1 MPGDQK
7 TKTESRNNIVTNSIM
22 TLKKEFHIKKK
33 NLKKFYFKKEVIQRD
48 PRYPLPSLPQGQYFA
63 KLEYRI
69 TTQILTLPPSRYRI
83 FPEAEFLLLPLKPHP
98 PPLGPY
104 S

>member
-7 TKTESRNNIVTNSIM
+7 TKTESRNNIVTNSIT

-33 NLKKFYFKKEVIQRD
+33 NLKKIFFKKEVIQRD
-48 PRYPLPSLPQGQYFA
+48 AWYPLPSLPQGQYFT
-63 KLEYRI
+63 KLEYRL
-69 TTQILTLPPSRYRI
+69 TSQIQALPPSRYRV
-83 FPEAEFLLLPLKPHP
+83 FPEAEFLLLPLEPHP